1 MFNSKKSLE
10 NVHTVQDRRLNFDDA
25 YPPKYGIHF
34 GATQQLNVD
43 GWMDGMERRNGE
55 SQFTQLLNFHDSY
68 CTDQSSVLIH
78 KIFFTP

>member
-10 NVHTVQDRRLNFDDA
+10 NVHTVQERRLNFDDA

-43 GWMDGMERRNGE
+43 GWMEWIGGMGRVN
-55 SQFTQLLNFHDSY
+55 SHNL
-68 CTDQSSVLIH
+68 
-78 KIFFTP
+78 